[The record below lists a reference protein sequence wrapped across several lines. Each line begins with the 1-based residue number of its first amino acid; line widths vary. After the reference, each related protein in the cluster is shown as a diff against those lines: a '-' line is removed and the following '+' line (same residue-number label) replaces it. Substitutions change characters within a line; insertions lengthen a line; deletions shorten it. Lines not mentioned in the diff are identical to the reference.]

1 MSSVAGKGQVLVTE
15 ENESSSISSTSKY
28 ISGTCNEIVSITDEE
43 NIQDKAKVIS
53 SRDADVTLEFLRQ
66 HDSEVPEITGEQ
78 EKRLSRKVVWIIV
91 PLCALID
98 FALYADK
105 ATASYTSIFGMWK
118 DTHLTQNMY
127 NNSTTLFYVGFIVGQ
142 INLIFLQK
150 FPVGQVMTTLGFL
163 WTLIIYLHTVAVNHQ
178 GIYALRFFLGFVE
191 AIAIPAL
198 NTTMGQFLT
207 AEEKSWTASLFYTSC
222 LGNEIIVGFIAF
234 GLLHAHPSIAI
245 WKLFMIVIAS
255 ISMVVTVL
263 IALLYPS
270 NPTNARFLNLKE
282 KIWVI
287 RRVQK
292 TTGSSI
298 EQKIIKKHQIWEAF
312 KDPISW
318 LFCAFFFCNQL
329 SNNLVYQEKLLFKQ
343 LGVSTLGSTLV
354 SVAYGGFSVT
364 CAIIASVLIRK
375 KRDFT
380 AYSVAIWTMFP
391 LVGGIAMVCLPWER
405 KLTLLAMI
413 CLCAPKG
420 VAWILMFSWNSTTVS
435 GYTKKVTR
443 NAMVMFWYG
452 IANIIA
458 PQLWQAKD
466 GPRYYT
472 AWIVQIIFAFFLAP
486 ISALVIRFILKR
498 RNERRI
504 AASGTEPA
512 LGIITDSSDE
522 CRTSFKANLALLD
535 LTDLENER
543 FIYPL

>member
-1 MSSVAGKGQVLVTE
+1 M
-15 ENESSSISSTSKY
+15 
-28 ISGTCNEIVSITDEE
+28 
-43 NIQDKAKVIS
+43 
-53 SRDADVTLEFLRQ
+53 
-66 HDSEVPEITGEQ
+66 
-78 EKRLSRKVVWIIV
+78 
-91 PLCALID
+91 
-98 FALYADK
+98 
-105 ATASYTSIFGMWK
+105 
-118 DTHLTQNMY
+118 
-127 NNSTTLFYVGFIVGQ
+127 
-142 INLIFLQK
+142 
-150 FPVGQVMTTLGFL
+150 
-163 WTLIIYLHTVAVNHQ
+163 
-178 GIYALRFFLGFVE
+178 
-191 AIAIPAL
+191 
-198 NTTMGQFLT
+198 
-207 AEEKSWTASLFYTSC
+207 
-222 LGNEIIVGFIAF
+222 
-234 GLLHAHPSIAI
+234 
-245 WKLFMIVIAS
+245 
-255 ISMVVTVL
+255 
-263 IALLYPS
+263 
-270 NPTNARFLNLKE
+270 
-282 KIWVI
+282 
-287 RRVQK
+287 
-292 TTGSSI
+292 
-298 EQKIIKKHQIWEAF
+298 
-312 KDPISW
+312 
-318 LFCAFFFCNQL
+318 

-364 CAIIASVLIRK
+364 CAIISSVLIRK

-458 PQLWQAKD
+458 PQLWQSKD

>member
-1 MSSVAGKGQVLVTE
+1 MPDTVAKNQVVVTENDSSGSSV
-15 ENESSSISSTSKY
+15 SSAQGISR
-28 ISGTCNEIVSITDEE
+28 IIVD
-43 NIQDKAKVIS
+43 QDGPGDGAKVIS
-53 SRDADVTLEFLRQ
+53 SRDADVTLEFLRE
-66 HDSEVPEITGEQ
+66 HDSEVPEITEEQ
-78 EKRLSRKVVWIIV
+78 ERKLSRKVVWIVV

-118 DTHLTQNMY
+118 DTHLNQNMY
-127 NNSTTLFYVGFIVGQ
+127 NNSTTLFYVGYILGQ
-142 INLIFLQK
+142 VNLVFLQK
-150 FPVGQVMTTLGFL
+150 LPVGQVMTALSFL
-163 WTLIIYLHTVAVNHQ
+163 WALIIYLHTVAVNHQ
-178 GIYALRFFLGFVE
+178 GVYALRFFLGFVE

-207 AEEKSWTASLFYTSC
+207 AEEKSWTASLFYTTC
-222 LGNEIIVGFIAF
+222 LGNEIVVGFIAF
-234 GLLHAHPSIAI
+234 GLLHAHPKIAI

-255 ISMVVTVL
+255 ISMVLTIVV
-263 IALLYPS
+263 ALFYPN
-270 NPTNARFLNLKE
+270 NPTNARFLSLKE

-298 EQKIIKKHQIWEAF
+298 EQKVIKKHQILEALR
-312 KDPISW
+312 DPISW

-375 KRDFT
+375 KKNFT
-380 AYSVAIWTMFP
+380 GYSVALWTLFP
-391 LVGGIAMVCLPWER
+391 FVGGIAMVSLPWDR

-420 VAWILMFSWNSTTVS
+420 VAWILMFSWNSTTAS

-486 ISALVIRFILKR
+486 ITALVIRFILKR
-498 RNERRI
+498 RNESRI
-504 AASGTEPA
+504 AAFDSEPA
-512 LGIITDSSDE
+512 VGIITADGDE
-522 CRTSFKANLALLD
+522 SGKTVKANLALLD

>member
-1 MSSVAGKGQVLVTE
+1 M
-15 ENESSSISSTSKY
+15 SSTSDK
-28 ISGTCNEIVSITDEE
+28 EQAIVTENDVNSLNSTSKLIGGNGNVTLGVSDEE
-43 NIQDKAKVIS
+43 NQESGVRVIS
-53 SRDADVTLEFLRQ
+53 SRDADVTLEFLQ
-66 HDSEVPEITGEQ
+66 KYDSEVPEITTEQ
-78 EKRLSRKVVWIIV
+78 EKKLSSKVVWIVV

-118 DTHLTQNMY
+118 DTHMTQNTY
-127 NNSTTLFYVGFIVGQ
+127 NNSTTLFYVGYILGQ
-142 INLIFLQK
+142 MNLIFLQK
-150 FPVGQVMTTLGFL
+150 FSISRVMTVLSFL
-163 WTLIIYLHTVAVNHQ
+163 WALIIYLHTAAFNHQ
-178 GIYALRFFLGFVE
+178 GVYALRFFLGFVE
-191 AIAIPAL
+191 AIAVPAL

-207 AEEKSWTASLFYTSC
+207 AEEKSWTASLFYTTC
-222 LGNEIIVGFIAF
+222 LGNEIVVGFIAF
-234 GLLHAHPSIAI
+234 GLLHSSPQIAV

-255 ISMVVTVL
+255 ISMLLTIVVAL
-263 IALLYPS
+263 IYPS
-270 NPTNARFLNLKE
+270 NPTDARFLSLQE
-282 KIWVI
+282 KVWVI

-298 EQKIIKKHQIWEAF
+298 EQKVIKKYQIWEAL
-312 KDPISW
+312 KDPVSW
-318 LFCAFFFCNQL
+318 LFCLFFFCNQL

-364 CAIIASVLIRK
+364 CGIIASILIRK
-375 KRDFT
+375 VKNFT

-391 LVGGIAMVCLPWER
+391 FVGGIAMVCLPWDR
-405 KLTLLAMI
+405 KLALLAMI

-420 VAWILMFSWNSTTVS
+420 VAWILMFSWNSTTAS

-452 IANIIA
+452 VANIIA

-466 GPRYYT
+466 GPRYYS
-472 AWIVQIIFAFFLAP
+472 AWIVQIVFAFFLAP
-486 ISALVIRFILKR
+486 LSALLIRFILKR
-498 RNERRI
+498 RNERRLVTP
-504 AASGTEPA
+504 GNEPA
-512 LGIITDSSDE
+512 SGIITIGGDVSP
-522 CRTSFKANLALLD
+522 TKLKAGLALLD